1 MVQVS
6 NLALDKFQEIISNDE
21 VAKGKMVRVYVEGVG

>member
-6 NLALDKFQEIISNDE
+6 NLALDKFQEIIDGE
-21 VAKGKMVRVYVEGVG
+21 EEARGKMVRVFIEGVG